1 MRAAE
6 EMAPHVLVVE
16 DEAAIAE
23 LIRYNLAADG
33 FRITVSATG
42 EDAEVLL
49 TEDSFDLVVLD
60 WMLPGISGLELC
72 RRLRRREA
80 TRGVPVLMLTAR
92 GEESDRVR
100 GFATGAD
107 DYVVKPFSV
116 PEMLAR
122 VKALLRRAS
131 PQRMAD
137 VLRSGD
143 IALDRSAHRVTRR
156 DREVRLG
163 PTEYRL
169 LSFFMENGGRVLSR
183 QQLLDGVWGR
193 DAFIDGRT
201 VDVHVGRLRKA
212 LVRGSDTDPIRTVR
226 GAGYAFEVPTSG
238 RSSDLAGS
246 LEEH

>member
-1 MRAAE
+1 MRVAE

-49 TEDSFDLVVLD
+49 SEDSFDLVVLD

-72 RRLRRREA
+72 RRLRRRES

-92 GEESDRVR
+92 GEEGDRVR

-137 VLRSGD
+137 VLQAGD
-143 IALDRSAHRVTRR
+143 IALDRSAHRVKRR
-156 DREVRLG
+156 EREVRLG
-163 PTEYRL
+163 PTEFRL
-169 LSFFMENGGRVLSR
+169 LAFFMENQGRVLSR

-201 VDVHVGRLRKA
+201 VDVHIGRLRKA
-212 LVRGSDTDPIRTVR
+212 LIRGSDSDPIRTVR
-226 GAGYAFEVPTSG
+226 GAGYSFEDQPERRG
-238 RSSDLAGS
+238 
-246 LEEH
+246 